1 MPLALAQ
8 GANRTLAVP
17 FGQSA
22 QAAGREPNRVLYKG
36 KTLIYQYSDPGPLPH
51 YIFHTP
57 RGSVKKLSQMIV
69 KRDVWKEIKIDD

>member
-1 MPLALAQ
+1 MLDCTELRQ
-8 GANRTLAVP
+8 G
-17 FGQSA
+17 
-22 QAAGREPNRVLYKG
+22 ERVLYKG

-69 KRDVWKEIKIDD
+69 KRDVWKEIQVND